1 MPDLFPLPLSLYPSP
16 SFTPSLFFPPSLP
29 PPFSRDDVLTPPHPP
44 PNPPLPLSSIAGTT
58 ACAYVQEN
66 GKTLGPKDSE
76 QLTALLA
83 HHADAD
89 AKSKDVDHFI
99 VGPHPTFASKCFII
113 VRKDGTKVRV
123 RSALVHL
130 LLPSLGFV
138 YSGLAWFCPSAVGRL
153 YCPCLWVIVLC
164 DVQAAFVVLVLC
176 RSRVSALAK

>member
-1 MPDLFPLPLSLYPSP
+1 
-16 SFTPSLFFPPSLP
+16 
-29 PPFSRDDVLTPPHPP
+29 
-44 PNPPLPLSSIAGTT
+44 
-58 ACAYVQEN
+58 VQEN

-89 AKSKDVDHFI
+89 AKSKDVDHFT

-130 LLPSLGFV
+130 LLPCLGFGSTSLMG
-138 YSGLAWFCPSAVGRL
+138 YSGLAWFCLFGACVVRVGGPL
-153 YCPCLWVIVLC
+153 FFVTHFGVLS
-164 DVQAAFVVLVLC
+164 LVC
-176 RSRVSALAK
+176 RAQHMLACEG